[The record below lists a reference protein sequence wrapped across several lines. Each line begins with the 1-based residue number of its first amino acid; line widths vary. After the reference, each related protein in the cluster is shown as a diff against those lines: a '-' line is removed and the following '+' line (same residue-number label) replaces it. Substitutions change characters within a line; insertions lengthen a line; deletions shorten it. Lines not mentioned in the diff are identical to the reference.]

1 MKYFT
6 FKNIAKPLDNKDTR
20 IFILEMLTYI
30 SVFMSGVIV
39 GVVI

>member
-6 FKNIAKPLDNKDTR
+6 FKNMLKFIDHTDTR

-39 GVVI
+39 GVIL